1 MKRALLTVG
10 VGLLA
15 LASAGCSD
23 DQTSPTTSSS
33 SVAVA
38 PSVGSAEWPIALDLI
53 ADLTGKGFRCTDE
66 QVMPAQTEF
75 IESAAKCKTG
85 PANGGGTYIY
95 AFTFG
100 APAQAQSALQ
110 TKTAGNSIRRGPAK
124 SVYVSDANWIVECPD
139 GDSGGPGE
147 IACKAA
153 QKTIG
158 GTLAQ

>member
-1 MKRALLTVG
+1 MKRALLTTVG
-10 VGLLA
+10 VGLLV

-23 DQTSPTTSSS
+23 DQQPSAGSS
-33 SVAVA
+33 SVAAA

-53 ADLTGKGFRCTDE
+53 ADLTGKGFVCTDE

-85 PANGGGTYIY
+85 PENGGGIYVY

-100 APAQAQSALQ
+100 EPAQAQSALQ
-110 TKTAGNSIRRGPAK
+110 TKTAGNSIRRGPTK
-124 SVYVSDANWIVECPD
+124 SAYVSDANWIVECPD
-139 GDSGGPGE
+139 GDSGGPGD

-153 QKTIG
+153 QETIG
-158 GTLAQ
+158 GTLTQ